1 MLIGT
6 REGLVCPKETPYRPR
21 ATRYEPFQSEACLTW
36 RDERPELD
44 QAVDGKATVVPA
56 IGRLFALLLD
66 ISQTGAAIAL
76 DRVPRPGDGVWLG
89 LEGDSW
95 TPAEVVGVTTTT
107 QGPHLVRLAFKD
119 PCPME
124 TLLAA
129 ICG

>member
-1 MLIGT
+1 MVTGT
-6 REGLVCPKETPYRPR
+6 RQSLDSPAGAPYTPR
-21 ATRYEPFQSEACLTW
+21 ATRYEPFQNEACLTW

-44 QAVDGKATVVPA
+44 QAIDGNATVAPA
-56 IGRLFALLLD
+56 ARRLFALLLD